1 LQWHSDLDLE
11 LACHRAEKCLDHYPE
26 AEARL
31 RALQHRYPDQQGLL
45 TGYLAQTKMEAGYF
59 DQARELYLR
68 AFRELPLAR
77 TWIGPIRRS
86 LGLLS
91 ARWSPPVSP
100 AEAQFCE
107 EALTSVMQLK
117 YHAHLPISP
126 SQLVYLLSG
135 ARARGLDLR
144 PWLGGLVSI
153 VYHTCP
159 LPLHHWLQRWLLSSM
174 HGASP
179 KVRALTEGPITVS
192 GLGAPS
198 HPATVNKLEEIY
210 QQLQLERSQFH
221 PTMAYFV
228 LGILRMM
235 AGEMEKM
242 ARDCVGRLQDVN
254 PLLRL
259 LALHQYLLSHGDLP
273 SSPGPDLLP
282 AAASGDVFFA
292 TQRAAVAAL
301 IALRTGDFDPALC
314 IFRGLNRGTLSLDEC
329 ILAAWHATLARSAA
343 EALPRRAG
351 KQRERLLAEAEA
363 QVRRC
368 LRRSQRFLFYHL
380 QALRERG
387 LLLLLRGREEE
398 GRAAMRV
405 ALAEARRCRMPYQE
419 VLTLRELVRCGREL
433 GWPEAGLDEQ
443 ACVRLCSQIKTP
455 WLLPA
460 RSPLW
465 PDLRK
470 LAAEA
475 ERVLSGHTDSAPPT
489 GELLSHSPQWRGF
502 WTSLS
507 AQAAR
512 RARQLQQWSES
523 LRLLN
528 YSTRW
533 LDELGRHPL
542 LRWGESGVQ
551 VEAPSPRRTLVRT
564 LQAREGD
571 EIRRR
576 LRGLRPLSPA
586 VESAQHRI
594 EARLSPGLPGL
605 LAEFQVLDCH
615 GSPPTLTAYEDAVLA
630 SALRELLTNATR
642 HGSQVSLLWKDGEL
656 WLANSIETTASKG
669 TGRGLEYVRLRL
681 AEIGVGFDFHVGPE
695 SARARLT
702 FPAAPGGCGP

>member
-11 LACHRAEKCLDHYPE
+11 LACHRAEKSLDRYPE

-31 RALQHRYPDQQGLL
+31 RALQQRYPDQQGLL
-45 TGYLAQTKMEAGYF
+45 TGYLAQTKLEAGYF
-59 DQARELYLR
+59 DEAADLYLL
-68 AFRELPLAR
+68 AFQELPLPGGWMGWTR
-77 TWIGPIRRS
+77 
-86 LGLLS
+86 LLLDLLLQRQR
-91 ARWSPPVSP
+91 APVAP
-100 AEAQFCE
+100 AEARFRE
-107 EALTSVMQLK
+107 VALMQVIVLN
-117 YHAHLPISP
+117 HHSRMPVNLI
-126 SQLVYLLSG
+126 QLLYLLSG
-135 ARARGLDLR
+135 VRPRRLELR
-144 PWLGGLVSI
+144 PSLALLTGLT
-153 VYHTCP
+153 YHIGP
-159 LPLHHWLQRWLLSSM
+159 LPLYWCLRRGVLFSLR
-174 HGASP
+174 GAP
-179 KVRALTEGPITVS
+179 ATVQAMTEGPAE
-192 GLGAPS
+192 LGEIGKPS
-198 HPATVNKLEEIY
+198 HPAAVRQGEEWNR
-210 QQLQLERSQFH
+210 QLQLSGSHFQA
-221 PTMAYFV
+221 TMAFFV
-228 LGILRMM
+228 QNLLRMM
-235 AGEMEKM
+235 AGEVEKV
-242 ARDCVGRLQDVN
+242 AHDSVSGLRNVG
-254 PLLRL
+254 PLMRL
-259 LALHQYLLSHGDLP
+259 LSLHYYIASRGDFPSAVGPHWLP
-273 SSPGPDLLP
+273 TEV
-282 AAASGDVFFA
+282 SGDTFFLIH
-292 TQRAAVAAL
+292 RAVVAAQ
-301 IALRTGDFDPALC
+301 IALRTGDFHPALC
-314 IFRGLNRGTLSLDEC
+314 VFRGLNRGTPSLDEC
-329 ILAAWHATLARSAA
+329 TLAAWHATLARSAA

-351 KQRERLLAEAEA
+351 MQRERLLAEAEA

-368 LRRSQRFLFYHL
+368 LRRSPRFLFYHL

-433 GWPEAGLDEQ
+433 GWPETSQDERD
-443 ACVRLCSQIKTP
+443 CVRVCGQIKTP

-465 PDLRK
+465 PDLRE
-470 LAAEA
+470 LTAEA

-551 VEAPSPRRTLVRT
+551 VEAPSPRRTLART
-564 LQAREGD
+564 LQAQEGD

-586 VESAQHRI
+586 VDSVLHRM
-594 EARLSPGLPGL
+594 EARLSPGLPTL

-615 GSPPTLTAYEDAVLA
+615 GRPPTLTPHEEAVLA

-702 FPAAPGGCGP
+702 FPAAQ